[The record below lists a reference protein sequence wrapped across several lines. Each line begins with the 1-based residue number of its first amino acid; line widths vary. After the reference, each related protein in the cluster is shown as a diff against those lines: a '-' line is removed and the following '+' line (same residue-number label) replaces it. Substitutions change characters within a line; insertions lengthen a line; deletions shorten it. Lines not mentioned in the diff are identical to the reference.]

1 MAFRNGGAYATMFSF
16 EKEIILE
23 ADVLPGQAGLF
34 LLTLKSH
41 SALRGAPVVT
51 LRLTVDMP
59 HRLVR
64 GLAEVTQPLANAVVC
79 LASVNGTLTPE
90 YVMPPGKS
98 AMRLDL
104 DGYPDIH
111 WPPNSGLGPQ
121 LPLIFKAVV
130 VLDTSFEMGFVDY
143 QYRQWFGD
151 WHRIPHQEIAKA
163 G

>member
-1 MAFRNGGAYATMFSF
+1 MDA
-16 EKEIILE
+16 E
-23 ADVLPGQAGLF
+23 VLPAQTGLF
-34 LLTLKSH
+34 LLTLQSH
-41 SALRGAPVVT
+41 SALMGAPVVT

-64 GLAEVTQPLANAVVC
+64 GFAEVTQPLADPVVC
-79 LASVNGTLTPE
+79 RASVNGTLTPE
-90 YVMPPGKS
+90 YVMLPGTS

-111 WPPNSGLGPQ
+111 WPQHTSTGPQ

-130 VLDTSFEMGFVDY
+130 VLDTSFDQGFVDY